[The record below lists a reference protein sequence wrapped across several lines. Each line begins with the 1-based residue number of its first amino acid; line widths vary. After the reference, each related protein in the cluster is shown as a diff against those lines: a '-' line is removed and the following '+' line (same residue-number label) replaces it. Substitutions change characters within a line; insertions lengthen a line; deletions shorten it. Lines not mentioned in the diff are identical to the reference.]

1 MASKAETFRTKKST
15 RKVNWLKI
23 VKFAI
28 FRNLLNFVKST
39 TRSGLQC
46 LLTRQRTAKNPR
58 KSPARKIRGTQRR
71 FPPKFIGNTF
81 QAIQSAFRYLEM
93 HSKRRYKICICSVI
107 LGELESFRNYKGLS
121 IIFPKILDEFWPIT
135 KVKHFLILNV
145 TTVLNPKIL
154 GSLFSEKN
162 SLTWEVKCEN

>member
-1 MASKAETFRTKKST
+1 MASKAETFRTKKSANGFVLCDHEHEKSELINMTKNCEKSQVT
-15 RKVNWLKI
+15 RKI

-46 LLTRQRTAKNPR
+46 LLTRQRTAKNPP
-58 KSPARKIRGTQRR
+58 KSHARKIRGTQRR

-93 HSKRRYKICICSVI
+93 NSKRRYKICIGSVI

-121 IIFPKILDEFWPIT
+121 IIFPKILDEF
-135 KVKHFLILNV
+135 
-145 TTVLNPKIL
+145 
-154 GSLFSEKN
+154 
-162 SLTWEVKCEN
+162 

>member
-1 MASKAETFRTKKST
+1 MTKNCEKSQVT
-15 RKVNWLKI
+15 RKI

-46 LLTRQRTAKNPR
+46 LLTRQRTAKNPP
-58 KSPARKIRGTQRR
+58 KSHARKIRGTQRR

-93 HSKRRYKICICSVI
+93 NSKRRYKICICSVI

-121 IIFPKILDEFWPIT
+121 IIFPKILDEFWPIA

-162 SLTWEVKCEN
+162 SLTWDVKCEN